1 MASQVVLITGCS
13 SGIGKALCWAFHRQ
27 GCQVIPTARQI
38 ALLDEFK
45 TVGMMPLPLDVTDQT
60 AVCQVIETILTKV
73 GRIDILVNNA
83 GFGQFGPVLDVS
95 PAQIQAQFQTNVL
108 APLVIVQHVAPVM
121 KRQGAGLIVNM
132 GSISGVITTP
142 FAGAYCASKAALHSL
157 SAALRMELAPF
168 GITVIT
174 VQPGAIQS
182 NFGQTAEQRLAQVI
196 LSDSWYASRLQSI
209 RARATLS
216 QVKATPVDAFAK
228 QLVARITQP
237 HPPTVLRLGRK
248 SFWLPWL
255 NQLLPTSLMEFFLK
269 RRFGLLQQQGKERL

>member
-27 GCQVIPTARQI
+27 GYQVIPTARQI

-45 TVGMMPLPLDVTDQT
+45 TAGMMPLPLDITEQT
-60 AVCQVIETILTKV
+60 AVCQVIETILTKA

-95 PAQIQAQFQTNVL
+95 PAQLQAQFQTNVL
-108 APLVIVQHVAPVM
+108 APLAIAQQVAPVM

-132 GSISGVITTP
+132 GSISGVVTTP

-168 GITVIT
+168 GITVVT
-174 VQPGAIQS
+174 VQPGAVQS
-182 NFGQTAEQRLAQVI
+182 NFGQGAEQSLADVI
-196 LSDSWYASRLQSI
+196 SSDSWYAPLWQNI
-209 RARATLS
+209 QARATLS
-216 QVKATPVDAFAK
+216 QVKATPADTFAE
-228 QLVARITQP
+228 QLVARIKQP
-237 HPPTVLRLGRK
+237 HPPAVLRLGKK

-255 NQLLPTSLMEFFLK
+255 NQLLPASLMAFLLR
-269 RRFGLLQQQGKERL
+269 RRFGLLQQMEE